1 MGAIVLLAMAIV
13 STATATALKGS
24 LYSPMAMYQELG
36 PWGLGASVTLV
47 FYMCKIYFT
56 ILHPEQFYTCV
67 KLSAVSNCLCTHL
80 SINHHKWFI
89 HFIINTE
96 FYISFHRFQNPEGAS
111 LTMLRI
117 WWYPLATV
125 THLPLVDGDAVNSAP
140 QRYIKD
146 WIFFWKIVEQISMLS
161 AWPGYACIFNHID
174 QSVCLSSLASYCD
187 P

>member
-36 PWGLGASVTLV
+36 PWGLGASVTLF

-96 FYISFHRFQNPEGAS
+96 FYISFHRFQNPERAS

-117 WWYPLATV
+117 LDPLATV
-125 THLPLVDGDAVNSAP
+125 THLLLVDGDAVNSAP

-146 WIFFWKIVEQISMLS
+146 WIFFGKLLS

-174 QSVCLSSLASYCD
+174 QSVFLSSFVSYCD